1 MSKPRLITLKPVE
14 AYEKMSAE
22 HDAVFVDIRSEMEF
36 FFVGSPVGAVN
47 IAWRDAPDWDINP
60 SFFEEVAELADFHQ
74 PLYII
79 CRSGVRT
86 IEAGNALIDAGYQK
100 VFNIGEGF
108 EGSIDDNLHRGT
120 LGGWRFHGL
129 PWRQC

>member
-1 MSKPRLITLKPVE
+1 MDRIQLITLPPRE
-14 AYEKMSAE
+14 AHEKMSGE
-22 HDAVFVDIRSEMEF
+22 PDSVFIDVRSELEH

-47 IAWRDAPDWDINP
+47 IPWRDSPEWDINP
-60 SFFEEVAELADFHQ
+60 EFIQKISELAEFHQ
-74 PLYII
+74 PVYII

-86 IEAGNALIDAGYQK
+86 IEAGNALIDAGFQK

-108 EGSIDDNLHRGT
+108 EGSIDENLHRGT